1 MKKLLSTAM
10 IVAILLV
17 GVKAMAIDQDTVD
30 QMKFFLS
37 QPEPMNWA
45 EMQFP
50 KGVLVEG
57 LAEIH
62 QSGIADGDEFMRD
75 QSVWAMGETGYAEFV
90 PTVIQYLD
98 SDVNGAIA
106 CFALGKLWSAE
117 SVDALIGA
125 SGHEDRFV
133 REAAYWGLAKMNYY
147 QLEDEVKE
155 KAVNALN
162 ARLEVEDEDWLV
174 EKIQASITYIE
185 TGIVTDESL
194 TDSDFVL

>member
-1 MKKLLSTAM
+1 
-10 IVAILLV
+10 
-17 GVKAMAIDQDTVD
+17 
-30 QMKFFLS
+30 
-37 QPEPMNWA
+37 
-45 EMQFP
+45 
-50 KGVLVEG
+50 
-57 LAEIH
+57 
-62 QSGIADGDEFMRD
+62 
-75 QSVWAMGETGYAEFV
+75 
-90 PTVIQYLD
+90 
-98 SDVNGAIA
+98 
-106 CFALGKLWSAE
+106 
-117 SVDALIGA
+117 LIGA